1 MSVPQL
7 DFLDDNL
14 LLYIFSHLDP
24 LPDLFNAAASCRR
37 FRDLALDRRSWLYVT
52 QAAVPERGS
61 EAPRRRRFLQAT
73 PSSASLSSPQAAKAG
88 GAADAAA
95 GGAEPDDNGGPR
107 WYRSQFGSLA
117 AALAASR
124 PGDTILLEP
133 GPVPHLVASTLV
145 VRHPVHVLGGGGEA
159 AECLLVG
166 DRGLEGLFDFRASGR
181 LANLTLRAT
190 AGACVAHSRGRLTV
204 QACTLECDAR
214 GLPHLAAP
222 LLTRA
227 VSGPTQPATPA
238 AHAGGKPVPPGPLP
252 ATPGAPAAA
261 AAPPPASPPES
272 ATAAAQGKLGSKR
285 PLAAMADAA
294 APGADALSAP
304 PAAKRLCGWP
314 GVGAGVLSVVETRI
328 KAQGLAVDLR
338 GTGQLA
344 GVRAIYSTGHA
355 LVWLEVDSA
364 NSRGAQAAGGWGNGS
379 APESVRA
386 AEAGRLGAAA
396 DSAGAVAPG
405 GLAPLP
411 PTPAPS
417 WAASGF
423 DAATFQ
429 RKAAA
434 LAAALAAPP
443 AGRGAAAQLQSRHA
457 AEQHQVP
464 RVAGSMA
471 QKAEEWCVHHHSSLA
486 GRGDAPSAAAGP

>member
-1 MSVPQL
+1 MFV
-7 DFLDDNL
+7 
-14 LLYIFSHLDP
+14 
-24 LPDLFNAAASCRR
+24 A
-37 FRDLALDRRSWLYVT
+37 RD
-52 QAAVPERGS
+52 
-61 EAPRRRRFLQAT
+61 
-73 PSSASLSSPQAAKAG
+73 AG
-88 GAADAAA
+88 FWGAAEA
-95 GGAEPDDNGGPR
+95 GIG
-107 WYRSQFGSLA
+107 L
-117 AALAASR
+117 
-124 PGDTILLEP
+124 
-133 GPVPHLVASTLV
+133 HLVAA
-145 VRHPVHVLGGGGEA
+145 VR
-159 AECLLVG
+159 CT
-166 DRGLEGLFDFRASGR
+166 RG
-181 LANLTLRAT
+181 
-190 AGACVAHSRGRLTV
+190 
-204 QACTLECDAR
+204 QARD
-214 GLPHLAAP
+214 G
-222 LLTRA
+222 
-227 VSGPTQPATPA
+227 
-238 AHAGGKPVPPGPLP
+238 
-252 ATPGAPAAA
+252 
-261 AAPPPASPPES
+261 
-272 ATAAAQGKLGSKR
+272 
-285 PLAAMADAA
+285 
-294 APGADALSAP
+294 AP
-304 PAAKRLCGWP
+304 PALLWP
-314 GVGAGVLSVVETRI
+314 AVPHPGFSSTTPKLRI
-328 KAQGLAVDLR
+328 SASKPLKYLQTLLPALQAQGLAVDLR

-417 WAASGF
+417 WAALGF